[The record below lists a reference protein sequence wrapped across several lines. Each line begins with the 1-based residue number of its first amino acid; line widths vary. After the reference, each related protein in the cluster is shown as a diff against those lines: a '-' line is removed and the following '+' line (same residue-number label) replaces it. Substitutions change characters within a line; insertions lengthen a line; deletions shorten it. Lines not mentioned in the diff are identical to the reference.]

1 MRFVIKLGTSTL
13 TCGTKHLSPP
23 LVIELVRQIAAL
35 KSEGHELILVSSGAI
50 AAGRERLGFPH
61 LPKEVPAKQMMAAVG
76 QPRLM
81 AFYEQIFGMYGVTVA
96 QVLLT
101 GMDLT
106 NRRRYLNARNTLTA
120 LVENGVLP
128 IINENDTV
136 ATEEIRVGDNDNLS
150 ALVAN
155 LTDADCLIMLTDQAG
170 LFTADPRYDAEAC
183 LIAEVAGKEIKPEIW
198 QAAGYSSDPGLGTG
212 GMITKLQAVDLA
224 RRCGALCVIA
234 QGAEPEVLLRLVR
247 GERLGTRFLPT
258 ATAVESRKRYILSGR
273 QVPGRLTIDG
283 GAAGALRRG
292 ASLLSVGVLK
302 IAGDFGRGDTVRV
315 EQEDETE
322 IARGIVNYDSRDLTR
337 ILRRS
342 SDEIESILGYYFG
355 DEVIHHNNMA
365 IL

>member
-13 TCGTKHLSPP
+13 TRGSKHLSPP
-23 LVIELVRQIAAL
+23 LVIELARQIAAL

-61 LPKEVPAKQMMAAVG
+61 LPKEVPAKQMLSAVG

-101 GMDLT
+101 GMDLAG
-106 NRRRYLNARNTLTA
+106 RRGYLNARNTLTA
-120 LVENGVLP
+120 LVKNGALP
-128 IINENDTV
+128 IVNENDTV

-155 LTDADCLIMLTDQAG
+155 LTDADYLILLTDQVG
-170 LFTADPRYDAEAC
+170 LFTADPRHDADAR
-183 LIAEVAGKEIKPEIW
+183 LIEEVAEKEIDPEIW
-198 QAAGYSSDPGLGTG
+198 RAAGGSAGSELGTG
-212 GMITKLQAVDLA
+212 GMATKLQAVDLA
-224 RRCGALCVIA
+224 RRGGAFCVIA
-234 QGAEPEVLLRLVR
+234 QSAEPEALIRLAR
-247 GERLGTRFLPT
+247 GERLGTCFPPT

-273 QVPGRLTIDG
+273 QVPGRLTVDG
-283 GAAGALRRG
+283 GAARALRRG
-292 ASLLSVGVLK
+292 ASLLSVGVTE
-302 IAGDFGRGDTVRV
+302 ITGDFGRGDTVRV
-315 EQEDETE
+315 EQEDGIE
-322 IARGIVNYDSRDLTR
+322 IARGIVNYDSRDLAR
-337 ILRRS
+337 ILRRP

-355 DEVIHHNNMA
+355 DEVIHHNNLA